1 MDNTFLKNELG
12 EEYHILSHFYYNR
25 QIREKFQRTNEAP
38 ELQGSFLNRVKE
50 MYAYVFKDKIKEF
63 EELITDLKSR
73 NFVDNEKMLTSVINE
88 VFAFAKKNFTRE
100 ELEKLQQTESIKQED
115 GISLNDFSYYNI
127 DSKDAS
133 ILEIHMQANSRKG
146 AEAIRESFAILAGK
160 LQNDSTLENIK
171 TILAFSWIVFEHP
184 RIFERLGFTVIN
196 ISEEDK
202 VLLGRQRAEISRE
215 EFIKRYGQK

>member
-1 MDNTFLKNELG
+1 MEMDNTFLKNELG

-63 EELITDLKSR
+63 
-73 NFVDNEKMLTSVINE
+73 
-88 VFAFAKKNFTRE
+88 
-100 ELEKLQQTESIKQED
+100 EKLQQTESIKQED